1 MSLARGSEAETHGR
15 GHRGISNRG
24 LWLHS
29 PAPTHSHSE
38 THRQPLTGESREQ
51 PLQTFKIRKDM
62 QEHRESEIFQE
73 QNKNK

>member
-15 GHRGISNRG
+15 GHRGIPNRG

-38 THRQPLTGESREQ
+38 THSLLTGESREQ
-51 PLQTFKIRKDM
+51 PRQTFKVRKDM

-73 QNKNK
+73 QCKKK